1 MRSDLG
7 SLRSPSEDAPLGERA
22 ATTLDLRSLAQ
33 GGSVRL
39 PCWTAGTM
47 VLTLGDRLTTSGAAP

>member
-7 SLRSPSEDAPLGERA
+7 SLRSASEDAPLGERA

-33 GGSVRL
+33 GGTVRL
-39 PCWTAGTM
+39 PCLDSRYDGVNAW
-47 VLTLGDRLTTSGAAP
+47 